1 MGKCETFFFN
11 KSEVARITVDII
23 ILTRLNLLDPNN
35 LFKEEKKTKHA
46 REDITE
52 THEKRTLK
60 FIG

>member
-35 LFKEEKKTKHA
+35 LFKEKKTKHA